1 MYELLVL
8 LMLNVIVLVHEMGH
22 YITAKILHI
31 QPKTFAI
38 GFWKTIWEYKGR
50 DGVVYKINLLPFG
63 GYVNFDMEKFQNEK
77 PYKKFLVLFS
87 GIFLIF
93 FSR

>member
-38 GFWKTIWEYKGR
+38 GFLEDYL
-50 DGVVYKINLLPFG
+50 GV
-63 GYVNFDMEKFQNEK
+63 
-77 PYKKFLVLFS
+77 
-87 GIFLIF
+87 
-93 FSR
+93 